1 MGAETNKLLTGDY
14 DHVGDTIVYGDTD
27 RIFSIAHEVSKK
39 QGIELD
45 MDSAITLYDTI
56 SDPSK

>member
-27 RIFSIAHEVSKK
+27 CIFAHEVSKK

-56 SDPSK
+56 RDASK